1 MHFFLYDYLK
11 FIDIQK
17 KGAAWVEFGLL
28 NETSARLE
36 VFSVSGGWE
45 PILFSF
51 VTTLFCDRIRIVFVQ
66 IVQLFFLLGVK

>member
-1 MHFFLYDYLK
+1 M
-11 FIDIQK
+11 
-17 KGAAWVEFGLL
+17 
-28 NETSARLE
+28 E